1 MDGQVRF
8 ILNST
13 PDTLNRNP
21 LSVELPLRV
30 LKLLL
35 NPLEVILRLH
45 KRTEERSKRAKCS
58 RPGYQVAGINVRVD
72 TLFMA
77 LLWVVLFPGRKLTVP
92 LLS

>member
-1 MDGQVRF
+1 MGGQARL

-35 NPLEVILRLH
+35 NPLEVILRLR
-45 KRTEERSKRAKCS
+45 KRTEGQSGRSKYS
-58 RPGYQVAGINVRVD
+58 RPGYLVAGINVRVD
-72 TLFMA
+72 TLFTA
-77 LLWVVLFPGRKLTVP
+77 LVWVVLFPGRELTV
-92 LLS
+92 L

>member
-1 MDGQVRF
+1 MDGQARL

-35 NPLEVILRLH
+35 NPLEVILRLR
-45 KRTEERSKRAKCS
+45 KRTEGQSGRSKYS

-72 TLFMA
+72 TLFTA
-77 LLWVVLFPGRKLTVP
+77 LLWVVLFPGRELTV
-92 LLS
+92 L